1 MMTVGM
7 ADQKPFHTP
16 FDALRALREQM
27 PAAPAP
33 EPPAPA
39 PAAPPAE
46 PASTPRIAR
55 AVVRLE
61 RAGRGGKEVTV
72 VDHLELKAGE
82 RDAWLKALKSALG
95 CGGVVEDDRLVLQ
108 GDQRERLRQLLR
120 DRGVKKVTVS

>member
-1 MMTVGM
+1 MMSRGM
-7 ADQKPFHTP
+7 TGKKPFHTP

-27 PAAPAP
+27 PAAAQPEAPVAAP
-33 EPPAPA
+33 EASARAP
-39 PAAPPAE
+39 
-46 PASTPRIAR
+46 RVAR

-72 VDHLELKAGE
+72 VDHLALRSDE

-95 CGGVVEDDRLVLQ
+95 CGGVVEDARLVLQ
-108 GDQRERLRQLLR
+108 GDHRERLPKLLT